1 MPYLTVN
8 GANIY
13 YEEHGQGEQT
23 IVFAHGLLWSGQMYE
38 AQVAF
43 FKQHYRCITFDFRAQ
58 GRSQATES
66 GYDMDTLA
74 ADALA
79 LIIAEQ
85 KRQPTIEARVTD
97 IEQVTTEVITALN
110 EKGIVP

>member
-13 YEEHGQGEQT
+13 YEEHGQGAQT

-43 FKQHYRCITFDFRAQ
+43 FKQHYRCITSPYSRLKPPPLGGQ
-58 GRSQATES
+58 I
-66 GYDMDTLA
+66 YL
-74 ADALA
+74 
-79 LIIAEQ
+79 
-85 KRQPTIEARVTD
+85 
-97 IEQVTTEVITALN
+97 
-110 EKGIVP
+110 

>member
-1 MPYLTVN
+1 MEQDEELLKMQAEEQAKEIERLRLWN
-8 GANIY
+8 ERMEAERIAN
-13 YEEHGQGEQT
+13 
-23 IVFAHGLLWSGQMYE
+23 
-38 AQVAF
+38 
-43 FKQHYRCITFDFRAQ
+43 
-58 GRSQATES
+58 QAE
-66 GYDMDTLA
+66 

>member
-1 MPYLTVN
+1 MEQDEELLKMQAEEQAKEIERLRLWN
-8 GANIY
+8 ERMEAERIAN
-13 YEEHGQGEQT
+13 
-23 IVFAHGLLWSGQMYE
+23 
-38 AQVAF
+38 
-43 FKQHYRCITFDFRAQ
+43 
-58 GRSQATES
+58 QAE
-66 GYDMDTLA
+66 

-85 KRQPTIEARVTD
+85 KRQPTIEARITD